1 MGERTAEKAGRKIL
15 LDRTGGGLLSSKKE
29 KGVAGADSRGTAR
42 HHGLQARAVSARLL
56 PSILLRRGLAFF
68 VPAGMPDRRNLS

>member
-1 MGERTAEKAGRKIL
+1 MGELTAEKAGRKIL

-42 HHGLQARAVSARLL
+42 HHGLQARAVSESGETFAEHFAAAGSCFFCAR
-56 PSILLRRGLAFF
+56 RHA
-68 VPAGMPDRRNLS
+68 